1 MRSYAD
7 PTADEA
13 MKKVL
18 KRQRGLRSRQ
28 NGTLFESMIDASLN
42 WYATK
47 GEAHIEKTPEPMR
60 PLSKPNQRG
69 QFLACYTKQAQPD
82 YKGTLKGGRSI
93 VFEAKH
99 SEGDKIDYGRVT
111 EEQRDA
117 LEAHY
122 QLGAVAG
129 VLVSLGMTDFYM
141 VPWKTWRRMMEIYG
155 RKHMKKADLECYK
168 VPFYGGVIKLLDG
181 IEKPADSFEKLCPC
195 FRISRYGDELRHE
208 CWGIK
213 EIGPCDCNG
222 DESKC
227 DYYPEKRGERK

>member
-1 MRSYAD
+1 MRSHTD

-13 MKKVL
+13 IKKL
-18 KRQRGLRSRQ
+18 MRQQRAMQSRQ
-28 NGTLFESMIDASLN
+28 NGALFERMIDASLK
-42 WYATK
+42 WYASR
-47 GEAHIEKTPEPMR
+47 GDAHIEKTPEPMKPLR
-60 PLSKPNQRG
+60 PPNQRG

-99 SEGDKIDYGRVT
+99 SESDKIDYGRLT
-111 EEQRDA
+111 EEQRDG

-122 QLGAVAG
+122 QLGAFAG

-141 VPWKTWRRMMEIYG
+141 VPWEIWRRMTEIYG
-155 RKHMKKADLECYK
+155 RKHMKDYELERYR

-181 IEKPADSFEKLCPC
+181 IEEPVVRLKKLCPG

>member
-1 MRSYAD
+1 MRSHTD

-13 MKKVL
+13 IKKL
-18 KRQRGLRSRQ
+18 MRQQRATQSRQ
-28 NGTLFESMIDASLN
+28 NGALFERMIDASLK
-42 WYATK
+42 WYASR
-47 GEAHIEKTPEPMR
+47 GDAHIEKTPEPMKPLR
-60 PLSKPNQRG
+60 PPNERG

-99 SEGDKIDYGRVT
+99 SESDKIDYGRLT

-122 QLGAVAG
+122 QLGAFAG

-141 VPWKTWRRMMEIYG
+141 VPWEIWRRMTEIYG

-168 VPFYGGVIKLLDG
+168 VPFYGGVIKLLEG
-181 IEKPADSFEKLCPC
+181 IEGK
-195 FRISRYGDELRHE
+195 
-208 CWGIK
+208 
-213 EIGPCDCNG
+213 
-222 DESKC
+222 
-227 DYYPEKRGERK
+227 